1 MLTSLTLESRT
12 GASGDAGRT
21 VTEHVR
27 RSEADQRRILYLG
40 FGAGYTSVFLNTGMY
55 NKKVNFAEYKL
66 NFTIPC

>member
-1 MLTSLTLESRT
+1 MLENRT

-21 VTEHVR
+21 VTQHER

-55 NKKVNFAEYKL
+55 KKVNFAEYKL